1 MYHACI
7 CACTHVNLHTHT
19 HVMVK
24 ISYSYCITYHQQN
37 PLKFGFIRIEVNT
50 YQGWSHDSSSGQVEF
65 VPSLSDLDF
74 SIEAIEIF
82 SHGYFDTEL
91 EGLMAWL
98 VYAFQ
103 YLNCMVKLDNK

>member
-7 CACTHVNLHTHT
+7 CAYTHVNLHTHT

-24 ISYSYCITYHQQN
+24 ISYSYCITYPQQN
-37 PLKFGFIRIEVNT
+37 PLKYGFIRIEVNT
-50 YQGWSHDSSSGQVEF
+50 CQGCSHDSSSGQVEF

-82 SHGYFDTEL
+82 SHGYFEYRT
-91 EGLMAWL
+91 L
-98 VYAFQ
+98 VAS
-103 YLNCMVKLDNK
+103 